1 MSLNTSEGR
10 SLQHLSNPLSHTAA
24 GLGTVLGPDMDC
36 LDRTGLLVFIN
47 ITAISGTTPTLT
59 VTVEGKDPV
68 SGTYYTILASAA
80 LNATGMTVLKIYP
93 ALTAAANTV
102 ANDILPQTFRVKS
115 VIGGTTPSV
124 TATIGTVLKA

>member
-10 SLQHLSNPLSHTAA
+10 SLQHLSNPLSHT
-24 GLGTVLGPDMDC
+24 GVSTGTYLGPDIDC

-47 ITAISGTTPTLT
+47 ITAISGTTPTYT

-68 SGTYYTILASAA
+68 SGTYYTILASAG

-93 ALTAAANTV
+93 ALTAAANLV
-102 ANDILPQTFRVKS
+102 ANDILPQTFRIKAV
-115 VIGGTTPSV
+115 VAGTTPSV